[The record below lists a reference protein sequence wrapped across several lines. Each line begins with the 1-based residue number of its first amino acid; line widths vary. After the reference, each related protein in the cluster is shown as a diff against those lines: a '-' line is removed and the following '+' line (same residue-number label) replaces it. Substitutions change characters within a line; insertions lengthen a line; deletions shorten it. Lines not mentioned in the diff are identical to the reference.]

1 MSTKKK
7 TILVDGMTCTNC
19 AMSVTKRLEKLGLQ
33 DVNTDFLSGEVSF
46 QGDIAFEE
54 VSKALDK
61 IGYAAR
67 EWKEEVPEKGLS
79 AMEKKFLFALLFSI
93 PLFLHMF
100 LPHEH
105 WLNNVYVQFTLCIPV
120 YLLGFFHFGKSG
132 WGSVR
137 SGIANMDVLI
147 FIGSSA
153 AFAYSV
159 WGMLEFGNSH
169 QVHDFLFFETCS
181 TIITLV
187 LLGNV
192 IEHRSVQQTTTALK
206 ELTQMQKVT
215 ARLVH
220 VHDGIEHTEI
230 IAATQVRKG
239 DVLQVNEGDRVPVDG
254 TCILG
259 TAELDEALITGESK
273 PLKKQ
278 SGDTLIGGS
287 IVVSGQIRM
296 QATHVGK
303 ETTLARI
310 VQMVKEAQASKPSL
324 QKLSDKVSAI
334 FVPVVIGISMLTF
347 FTAWL
352 FFDVAPKQA
361 LLQSISVLVISC
373 PCAMGLATPTAI
385 VAGIGRAAK
394 NGILIK
400 GGDTLERF
408 AEAKHM
414 VFDKTGTITMGEF
427 GIHALYL
434 SEGSDEKKVRQILFS
449 MEWHS
454 SHPIAKSL
462 VNHLKEKNTLL
473 DFAEVKELKGK
484 GIQATTKEGVRY
496 ELLGKPHDEEDFLT
510 LVLLENQHEMA
521 RILLDDE
528 INPSA
533 GKAIQDLR
541 HRGLKCFLLSGD
553 KNRRVANTAKLTEMV
568 NWKGEQKPEEKLA
581 FIRQLKTEGK
591 TVMIGDGINDA
602 PALAASDVGISLGDA
617 SQVAISSAQIV
628 ILSRDLQ
635 KIFEARK
642 IAEHTLKTIRQN
654 LFWALFYNIIAIP
667 IAAMGMLNPMV
678 GALSMAFSDVI
689 VIGNS
694 IRLKTKRLS

>member
-1 MSTKKK
+1 MSSKKK

-33 DVNTDFLSGEVSF
+33 EVNTDFLSGEVSF
-46 QGDIAFEE
+46 QGDIAFEDL
-54 VSKALDK
+54 SKALDK

-67 EWKEEVPEKGLS
+67 EWQEELPEKGFS
-79 AMEKKFLFALLFSI
+79 ALEKKFLFALVFSI

-105 WLNNVYVQFTLCIPV
+105 WLNNVYVQISLCTPV
-120 YLLGFFHFGKSG
+120 FLLGFFHFGKSG
-132 WGSVR
+132 WGSVK

-153 AFAYSV
+153 AYAYSV
-159 WGMLEFGNSH
+159 WGMLEYGNSH
-169 QVHDFLFFETCS
+169 EVHDFLFFETCS

-215 ARLVH
+215 ARVVMLK
-220 VHDGIEHTEI
+220 DGAEHTETI
-230 IAATQVRKG
+230 PATQVRKG
-239 DVLQVNEGDRVPVDG
+239 DVMQINEGDHVPVDG
-254 TCILG
+254 VCLHG
-259 TAELDEALITGESK
+259 SAELNEALITGESK
-273 PLKKQ
+273 PVKKD
-278 SGDTLIGGS
+278 SGDALIGGS
-287 IVVSGQIRM
+287 VVLSGQIRM
-296 QATHVGK
+296 QSIHVGK

-310 VQMVKEAQASKPSL
+310 VQLVKDAQASKPSL
-324 QKLSDKVSAI
+324 QKLSDKVSAF
-334 FVPVVIGISMLTF
+334 FVPVVIGIALLTF
-347 FTAWL
+347 FIAWL
-352 FFDVAPKQA
+352 VFDVAAKQA
-361 LLQSISVLVISC
+361 LLQSIAVLVISC

-408 AEAKHM
+408 AEAKHI
-414 VFDKTGTITMGEF
+414 VFDKTGTITLGEF
-427 GIHALYL
+427 GIHALEV
-434 SEGSDEKKVRQILFS
+434 SDGNDEKKVQQILFS

-462 VNHLKEKNTLL
+462 VQRLKQEYSLME
-473 DFAEVKELKGK
+473 FSEVKETKGK
-484 GIQATTKEGVRY
+484 GIQATTKDGNTY
-496 ELLGKPHDEEDFLT
+496 ELFGKTNSEEDFLT
-510 LVLLENQHEMA
+510 LVLLENQKEIA

-528 INPSA
+528 LNPSA
-533 GKAIQDLR
+533 NKAIQQLQNEE
-541 HRGLKCFLLSGD
+541 LECYLLSGD
-553 KNRRVANTAKLTEMV
+553 KNRRVANTARQTGIV
-568 NWKGEQKPEEKLA
+568 NYLGEQKPEEKLA
-581 FIRQLKTEGK
+581 FIQQLKTKGK
-591 TVMIGDGINDA
+591 TVMVGDGINDA
-602 PALAASDVGISLGDA
+602 PALAAADVGISLGDA

-635 KIFEARK
+635 KIYQARK

-654 LFWALFYNIIAIP
+654 LFWALFYNVIAIP
-667 IAAMGMLNPMV
+667 IAATGFLNPMV

-694 IRLKTKRLS
+694 IRLKTKKLS